1 MKEGQFSISK
11 WPELFKQSITDHPM
25 MKFTKLNL
33 FFLGLCLS
41 SLVFAQK
48 TKPFH
53 IAGVDI
59 PPPLTAQNVQ
69 DVYWGVTVDDPYR
82 FLEQVKDPAVVSW
95 MKGQAD
101 AADSILKSIP
111 GRATILEA
119 LKEKDSVGGTV
130 ISAITRTE
138 GGRWFYLKREQG
150 QSQAKLVWRDG
161 VSGEERLLIDPEVV
175 TQEKGRPHAIQSFHP
190 SPDGKLLAYGMH
202 ASGSEIG
209 NMYVIEV
216 ATGKL
221 LLPPIDRVRFAGASW
236 RKNGSGLFFS
246 RLRPGFE
253 SMKSTERFA
262 DTGRYYLDLNQPDP
276 DKLVFNASMYAEL
289 KLPPFATGYVQEL
302 PGTDLAGM
310 VVNFGVDRRLAMYV
324 AKFDEVLSGKAK
336 WREVFNQSADIRE
349 VDMGH
354 GNVYLRSALN
364 APRFKILKLK
374 MPQLDLKTA
383 ETLLPESDA
392 VLRAMTA
399 SQDALYVTRREGVNT
414 ALMRLPVASINALG
428 GSSSTK
434 ADVQKVALPLEG
446 NVNVVGSVDHP
457 ELIVAVSSWTQAL
470 RRYVYTPSLASL
482 NSNQFARLNLA
493 PPVEPIQR
501 AEIVAREVMVPS
513 HDGVKVPVSIIMR
526 KDAVLNG
533 KNPTILYGYG
543 AYGTTEEPARSNGV
557 MAWVER
563 GGIYAFAHVRG
574 GGALG
579 SQWHEAGQKTTKF
592 NTWKDGIAAAEWLIA
607 NAYTSAAKLGIY
619 GGSAG
624 GIFVGR
630 AITERP
636 DLFAAAVPSV
646 PVLDMVRSEQ
656 RANGVANIPE
666 YGTVKVE
673 PEFHALLR
681 NSAYHSVKDGV
692 RYPATM
698 LMHGVNDS
706 RVDVWQSLKFASRL
720 ADAQKGAQP
729 VLLRL
734 DYEAGHGSGSST
746 QQAMQRTAEMQA
758 FMLWQMGET
767 QFLPVLK

>member
-1 MKEGQFSISK
+1 
-11 WPELFKQSITDHPM
+11 
-25 MKFTKLNL
+25 
-33 FFLGLCLS
+33 
-41 SLVFAQK
+41 
-48 TKPFH
+48 
-53 IAGVDI
+53 
-59 PPPLTAQNVQ
+59 
-69 DVYWGVTVDDPYR
+69 
-82 FLEQVKDPAVVSW
+82 
-95 MKGQAD
+95 MKGQAE
-101 AADSILKSIP
+101 ATGSILKQIP
-111 GRATILEA
+111 GRASIMA
-119 LKEKDSVGGTV
+119 SLKEKDSVGGTV

-138 GGRWFYLKREQG
+138 SGRWFYLKREQG
-150 QSQAKLVWRDG
+150 QSQPKLVWRDG
-161 VSGEERLLIDPEVV
+161 FAGEERLLIDPETV
-175 TQEKGRPHAIQSFHP
+175 TKEKGRPHAIQSFHP

-209 NMYVIEV
+209 HMHVIEV
-216 ATGKL
+216 ATGKP

-253 SMKSTERFA
+253 SMRSTERFA
-262 DTGRYYLDLNQPDP
+262 DTGRYYLDLNQTNP
-276 DKLVFNASMYAEL
+276 DKLIFNASMYAEL
-289 KLPPFATGYVQEL
+289 KLPSFATGYVQEL

-324 AKFDEVLSGKAK
+324 ANLDDVMNGKAK

-374 MPQLDLKTA
+374 LTQLDLKSA
-383 ETLLPESDA
+383 ETLLPESEG
-392 VLRAMTA
+392 VLRAMTV
-399 SQDALYVTRREGVNT
+399 SQDALNVTRREGVNT
-414 ALMRLPVASINALG
+414 ALLRLPVASINGLG
-428 GSSSTK
+428 GSGSSSGK
-434 ADVQKVALPLEG
+434 LDVQKVSLPLEG
-446 NVNVVGSVDHP
+446 NVTVVSSVDHP
-457 ELIVAVSSWTQAL
+457 DLIVAVSSWTQAL
-470 RRYVYTPSLASL
+470 RRYVFTPTASS
-482 NSNQFARLNLA
+482 NSNAGQFVRLNLA
-493 PPVEPIQR
+493 PPVEPMQR

-513 HDGVKVPVSIIMR
+513 HDGVRVPVSIIMR

-533 KNPTILYGYG
+533 QNPTILYGYG

-563 GGIYAFAHVRG
+563 GGIYVYAHVRG

-579 SQWHEAGQKTTKF
+579 SQWHEAGHKTTKF

-607 NAYTSAAKLGIY
+607 NGYTSAAKLGIY

-636 DLFAAAVPSV
+636 DLFAVAVPSV

-681 NSAYHSVKDGV
+681 NSSYHAVKEGV

-706 RVDVWQSLKFASRL
+706 RVDVWQSLKFASQL
-720 ADAQKGAQP
+720 ANAQKGSQP

-734 DYEAGHGSGSST
+734 DYEAGHGSGSSAE
-746 QQAMQRTAEMQA
+746 QAMQRTAEFQA
-758 FMLWQMGET
+758 FMLWQMGESGF
-767 QFLPVLK
+767 QPERK

>member
-1 MKEGQFSISK
+1 
-11 WPELFKQSITDHPM
+11 
-25 MKFTKLNL
+25 
-33 FFLGLCLS
+33 
-41 SLVFAQK
+41 
-48 TKPFH
+48 
-53 IAGVDI
+53 
-59 PPPLTAQNVQ
+59 
-69 DVYWGVTVDDPYR
+69 DPYR
-82 FLEQVKDPAVVSW
+82 FLEQVKDPAVVNW
-95 MKGQAD
+95 MKGQAE
-101 AADSILKSIP
+101 ATESILKQIP
-111 GRATILEA
+111 GRASILA
-119 LKEKDSVGGTV
+119 SLKEKDSVGGSV

-138 GGRWFYLKREQG
+138 SGRWFYLKREQG

-161 VSGEERLLIDPEVV
+161 LTGEERLLVDPVAV
-175 TQEKGRPHAIQSFHP
+175 TKEKGRPHAIQSFHP

-209 NMYVIEV
+209 HMHVIEV
-216 ATGKL
+216 ATGKQ

-253 SMKSTERFA
+253 SMRSTERFA
-262 DTGRYYLDLNQPDP
+262 DTGRYFLDLSQPNP
-276 DKLVFNASMYAEL
+276 DKLIFNASMYAEL
-289 KLPPFATGYVQEL
+289 KLPSFATGYVQEL
-302 PGTDLAGM
+302 PGTELAGM

-324 AKFDEVLSGKAK
+324 ANMDDVMDGKAK

-374 MPQLDLKTA
+374 LTQLDLKTA
-383 ETLLPESDA
+383 ETLLPESEG
-392 VLRAMTA
+392 VLRAMTV
-399 SQDALYVTRREGVNT
+399 SQDALNVTRREGVNT
-414 ALMRLPVASINALG
+414 ALLRLSTASINALG
-428 GSSSTK
+428 SSSSSSSPSK
-434 ADVQKVALPLEG
+434 LDVQKVSLPIEG
-446 NVNVVGSVDHP
+446 NVTVVGSVDHP
-457 ELIVAVSSWTQAL
+457 DLIVAVSSWTQAL
-470 RRYVYTPSLASL
+470 RRYVYAPTTSST
-482 NSNQFARLNLA
+482 SNTSQIVRLNLA

-513 HDGVKVPVSIIMR
+513 HDGVRVPVSIIMR
-526 KDAVLNG
+526 KDSVLNG

-563 GGIYAFAHVRG
+563 GGIYVYAHVRG

-579 SQWHEAGQKTTKF
+579 SQWHEAGHKTTKF

-607 NAYTSAAKLGIY
+607 NGYTSAAKLGIY

-681 NSAYHSVKDGV
+681 NSSYHAVKEGV
-692 RYPATM
+692 KYPATM

-706 RVDVWQSLKFASRL
+706 RVDVWQSLKFASQL
-720 ADAQKGAQP
+720 ANAQKGAQP

-734 DYEAGHGSGSST
+734 DYQAGHGSGSSAE
-746 QQAMQRTAEMQA
+746 QAMQRTAEFQS
-758 FMLWQMGET
+758 FMLWQMGESGF
-767 QFLPVLK
+767 QPERK

>member
-1 MKEGQFSISK
+1 MYYANYYKSI
-11 WPELFKQSITDHPM
+11 HAM

-33 FFLGLCLS
+33 CFVGLCLS
-41 SLVFAQK
+41 TSVFAQPNK
-48 TKPFH
+48 AFH
-53 IAGVDI
+53 FAGIDV
-59 PPPLTAQNVQ
+59 PPPLASQNVQ
-69 DVYWGVTVDDPYR
+69 DVYWGLAVNDPYR
-82 FLEQVKDPAVVSW
+82 FLEQVKDPAVVNW
-95 MKGQAD
+95 MKGQAE
-101 AADSILKSIP
+101 ATESILKRIP
-111 GRATILEA
+111 GRASILEA

-150 QSQAKLVWRDG
+150 QSQAKLVWRDSLTG
-161 VSGEERLLIDPEVV
+161 DERLLIDPDVV
-175 TQEKGRPHAIQSFHP
+175 TKEKGRPHAIQSFHP
-190 SPDGKLLAYGMH
+190 SPDGKWLAYGMH

-209 NMYVIEV
+209 NMHVLEV

-221 LLPPIDRVRFAGASW
+221 VLPPIDRVRFAGASW

-262 DTGRYYLDLNQPDP
+262 DTGRYYLDLNQPNP
-276 DKLVFNASMYAEL
+276 DKLVFNASMYADL

-324 AKFDEVLSGKAK
+324 ANFDDVLNGKAK

-349 VDMGH
+349 VDLGH

-374 MPQLDLKTA
+374 IPQLDLPTA
-383 ETLLPESDA
+383 ETLLPESEG

-414 ALMRLPVASINALG
+414 ALMRLPAASINAFV
-428 GSSSTK
+428 GSSSIK
-434 ADVQKVALPLEG
+434 VDVQKVGLPFEG
-446 NVNVVGSVDHP
+446 NVSMTGSVDHQD
-457 ELIVAVSSWTQAL
+457 LIVAVSSWTQAL
-470 RRYVYTPSLASL
+470 RRYVYSPNSSASS
-482 NSNQFARLNLA
+482 NSNQFVRLNLA
-493 PPVEPIQR
+493 PPVEPVQR
-501 AEIVAREVMVPS
+501 AEIVAREVMVTS
-513 HDGVKVPVSIIMR
+513 HDGVKVPVSLIMR

-543 AYGTTEEPARSNGV
+543 AYGNTEEPGRSNGV

-563 GGIYAFAHVRG
+563 GGIYAYAHVRG

-579 SQWHEAGQKTTKF
+579 SQWHEAGHKTTKF

-607 NAYTSAAKLGIY
+607 NGYTSASKLGIY

-666 YGTVKVE
+666 YGTVKLE

-681 NSAYHSVKDGV
+681 NSSYHSIKDGV

-698 LMHGVNDS
+698 LMHGVNDI

-720 ADAQKGAQP
+720 ADAQKGSQP

-734 DYEAGHGSGSST
+734 DYEAGHGSGSSSE
-746 QQAMQRTAEMQA
+746 QAMQRTAEMHA

>member
-1 MKEGQFSISK
+1 
-11 WPELFKQSITDHPM
+11 
-25 MKFTKLNL
+25 MKFIKFN
-33 FFLGLCLS
+33 FCFVGFCLS
-41 SLVFAQK
+41 FAVFAQSNK
-48 TKPFH
+48 AFH
-53 IAGVDI
+53 FAGIDV
-59 PPPLTAQNVQ
+59 PPPLAAQNVQ
-69 DVYWGVTVDDPYR
+69 DVYWGVAVNDPYR
-82 FLEQVKDPAVVSW
+82 FLEQVKDPAVVNW
-95 MKGQAD
+95 MKGQAE
-101 AADSILKSIP
+101 ATESILKQIP
-111 GRATILEA
+111 GRASILA
-119 LKEKDSVGGTV
+119 SLKEKDSVGGSV

-138 GGRWFYLKREQG
+138 SGRWFYLKREQG

-161 VSGEERLLIDPEVV
+161 VAGEERLLVDPVAV
-175 TQEKGRPHAIQSFHP
+175 TKEKGRPHAIQSFHP

-209 NMYVIEV
+209 HMHVIEV
-216 ATGKL
+216 ATGKS

-253 SMKSTERFA
+253 SMRSTERFA
-262 DTGRYYLDLNQPDP
+262 DTGRYYLDLNQTNP
-276 DKLVFNASMYAEL
+276 DKLIFSASMYAEL
-289 KLPPFATGYVQEL
+289 KLPSFATGYVQEL
-302 PGTDLAGM
+302 PGNDLAGM

-324 AKFDEVLSGKAK
+324 ANLDDVMNGKAK

-354 GNVYLRSALN
+354 GNVYLRSALD

-374 MPQLDLKTA
+374 LTQLDLKSA
-383 ETLLPESDA
+383 ETLLPESEG
-392 VLRAMTA
+392 VLRAMTV
-399 SQDALYVTRREGVNT
+399 SQDSLIVTRREGVNT
-414 ALMRLPVASINALG
+414 ALLRLPVASINGL
-428 GSSSTK
+428 GSSSSSANK
-434 ADVQKVALPLEG
+434 IDVQKVSLPLEG
-446 NVNVVGSVDHP
+446 NVTVVGSIDHP
-457 ELIVAVSSWTQAL
+457 DLIVAVSSWTQSL
-470 RRYVYTPSLASL
+470 RRYVFTPTASS
-482 NSNQFARLNLA
+482 NSNAGQFVRLNLA
-493 PPVEPIQR
+493 PPVEPVQR

-513 HDGVKVPVSIIMR
+513 HDGVRVPVSIIMR

-563 GGIYAFAHVRG
+563 GGVYVYAHVRG

-579 SQWHEAGQKTTKF
+579 SQWHEAGHKTTKF

-607 NAYTSAAKLGIY
+607 NGYTSAAKLGIY

-630 AITERP
+630 SITERP
-636 DLFAAAVPSV
+636 DLFAVAVPSV

-681 NSAYHSVKDGV
+681 NSSYHAVKEGV

-706 RVDVWQSLKFASRL
+706 RVDVWQSLKFASQL
-720 ADAQKGAQP
+720 ANAQKGAQP

-734 DYEAGHGSGSST
+734 DYEAGHGSGSSAE
-746 QQAMQRTAEMQA
+746 QAMQRTAEFQA
-758 FMLWQMGET
+758 FMLWQMGESGF
-767 QFLPVLK
+767 QPERK

>member
-1 MKEGQFSISK
+1 
-11 WPELFKQSITDHPM
+11 L
-25 MKFTKLNL
+25 
-33 FFLGLCLS
+33 
-41 SLVFAQK
+41 
-48 TKPFH
+48 
-53 IAGVDI
+53 
-59 PPPLTAQNVQ
+59 
-69 DVYWGVTVDDPYR
+69 
-82 FLEQVKDPAVVSW
+82 
-95 MKGQAD
+95 
-101 AADSILKSIP
+101 
-111 GRATILEA
+111 
-119 LKEKDSVGGTV
+119 
-130 ISAITRTE
+130 
-138 GGRWFYLKREQG
+138 GRWFYLKREQG

-161 VSGEERLLIDPEVV
+161 VAGEERLLIDPEAV
-175 TQEKGRPHAIQSFHP
+175 TKEKGRPHAIQSFHP

-209 NMYVIEV
+209 HMHVIEV
-216 ATGKL
+216 ATGKQ

-253 SMKSTERFA
+253 SMRSTERFA
-262 DTGRYYLDLNQPDP
+262 DTGRYYLDLSQPNP
-276 DKLVFNASMYAEL
+276 DKLIFNASMYAEL
-289 KLPPFATGYVQEL
+289 KLPSFATGYVQEL

-324 AKFDEVLSGKAK
+324 ANMDDVMNGKAK

-374 MPQLDLKTA
+374 LTQLDLKSA
-383 ETLLPESDA
+383 ETLLPESEG
-392 VLRAMTA
+392 VLRAMTV
-399 SQDALYVTRREGVNT
+399 SQDALNVTRREGVNT
-414 ALMRLPVASINALG
+414 ALLRLSAASINALG
-428 GSSSTK
+428 GSGSSK
-434 ADVQKVALPLEG
+434 LDVQKVSLPIEG
-446 NVNVVGSVDHP
+446 NVTVVGSVDHP
-457 ELIVAVSSWTQAL
+457 DLIVAVSSWTQAL
-470 RRYVYTPSLASL
+470 RRYVYAPTTSST
-482 NSNQFARLNLA
+482 SNTSQIVRLNLA

-513 HDGVKVPVSIIMR
+513 HDGVRVPVSIIMR
-526 KDAVLNG
+526 KDTVLNG
-533 KNPTILYGYG
+533 KNPTIVYGYG
-543 AYGTTEEPARSNGV
+543 AYGTTEEPGRSNGV

-563 GGIYAFAHVRG
+563 GGIYVYAHVRG

-579 SQWHEAGQKTTKF
+579 SQWHEAGHKTTKF

-607 NAYTSAAKLGIY
+607 NGYTSAAKLGIY

-636 DLFAAAVPSV
+636 DLFAVAVPSV

-681 NSAYHSVKDGV
+681 NSSYHAVKEGV
-692 RYPATM
+692 KYPATM

-706 RVDVWQSLKFASRL
+706 RVDVWQSLKFASQL
-720 ADAQKGAQP
+720 ANAQKGAQP

-734 DYEAGHGSGSST
+734 DYQAGHGSGSSAE
-746 QQAMQRTAEMQA
+746 QAMQRTAEFQS
-758 FMLWQMGET
+758 FMLWQMGESGF
-767 QFLPVLK
+767 QPERK

>member
-1 MKEGQFSISK
+1 
-11 WPELFKQSITDHPM
+11 
-25 MKFTKLNL
+25 
-33 FFLGLCLS
+33 
-41 SLVFAQK
+41 VA
-48 TKPFH
+48 
-53 IAGVDI
+53 
-59 PPPLTAQNVQ
+59 
-69 DVYWGVTVDDPYR
+69 
-82 FLEQVKDPAVVSW
+82 
-95 MKGQAD
+95 
-101 AADSILKSIP
+101 
-111 GRATILEA
+111 
-119 LKEKDSVGGTV
+119 
-130 ISAITRTE
+130 
-138 GGRWFYLKREQG
+138 
-150 QSQAKLVWRDG
+150 
-161 VSGEERLLIDPEVV
+161 GEERLLVDPVAV
-175 TQEKGRPHAIQSFHP
+175 TKEKGRPHAIQSFHP

-209 NMYVIEV
+209 HMHVIEV
-216 ATGKL
+216 ATGKS

-253 SMKSTERFA
+253 SMRSTERFA
-262 DTGRYYLDLNQPDP
+262 DTGRYYLDLSQPNP
-276 DKLVFNASMYAEL
+276 DKLIFNASMYAEL
-289 KLPPFATGYVQEL
+289 KLPSFATGYVQEL
-302 PGTDLAGM
+302 PGTELAGM

-324 AKFDEVLSGKAK
+324 ANMDDVMNGKAK

-374 MPQLDLKTA
+374 LTQLDLKTA
-383 ETLLPESDA
+383 ETLLPESEG
-392 VLRAMTA
+392 VLRAMTV
-399 SQDALYVTRREGVNT
+399 SQDALNVTRREGVNT
-414 ALMRLPVASINALG
+414 ALLRLPAASINAVG
-428 GSSSTK
+428 SSGSSSSPSK
-434 ADVQKVALPLEG
+434 LDVQKVSLPIEG
-446 NVNVVGSVDHP
+446 NVTVVGSVDHP
-457 ELIVAVSSWTQAL
+457 DLIVAVSSWTQAL
-470 RRYVYTPSLASL
+470 RRYVYTPTTSST
-482 NSNQFARLNLA
+482 SNTSQIVRLNLA

-513 HDGVKVPVSIIMR
+513 HDGVRVPVSIIMR

-563 GGIYAFAHVRG
+563 GGIYVYAHVRG
-574 GGALG
+574 GGAMG
-579 SQWHEAGQKTTKF
+579 SQWHEAGHKTTKF

-607 NAYTSAAKLGIY
+607 NGYTSAAKLGIY

-636 DLFAAAVPSV
+636 DLFAVAVPSV

-681 NSAYHSVKDGV
+681 NSSYHAVKEGV
-692 RYPATM
+692 KYPATM

-706 RVDVWQSLKFASRL
+706 RVDVWQSLKFASQL
-720 ADAQKGAQP
+720 ASAQKGAQP

-734 DYEAGHGSGSST
+734 DYEAGHGSGSSAE
-746 QQAMQRTAEMQA
+746 QAMQRTAEFQA
-758 FMLWQMGET
+758 FMLWQMGESGF
-767 QFLPVLK
+767 QPERK

>member
-1 MKEGQFSISK
+1 
-11 WPELFKQSITDHPM
+11 
-25 MKFTKLNL
+25 MKFIKFN
-33 FFLGLCLS
+33 FCFVGFCLS
-41 SLVFAQK
+41 FAVFAQSNK
-48 TKPFH
+48 AFLF
-53 IAGVDI
+53 AGIDV
-59 PPPLTAQNVQ
+59 PPPLAAQNVQ
-69 DVYWGVTVDDPYR
+69 DVYWGVAVNDPYR
-82 FLEQVKDPAVVSW
+82 FLEQVKDPAVVNW
-95 MKGQAD
+95 MKGQAE
-101 AADSILKSIP
+101 ATESILKQIP
-111 GRATILEA
+111 GRASILA
-119 LKEKDSVGGTV
+119 SLKEKDSVGGSV

-138 GGRWFYLKREQG
+138 SGRWFYLKREQG

-161 VSGEERLLIDPEVV
+161 VAGEERLLVDPVAV
-175 TQEKGRPHAIQSFHP
+175 TKEKGRPHAIQSFHP

-209 NMYVIEV
+209 HMHVIEV
-216 ATGKL
+216 ATGKP

-253 SMKSTERFA
+253 SMRSTERFA
-262 DTGRYYLDLNQPDP
+262 DTGRYYLDLNQTNP
-276 DKLVFNASMYAEL
+276 DKLIFSASMYAEL
-289 KLPPFATGYVQEL
+289 KLPSFATGYVQEL

-324 AKFDEVLSGKAK
+324 ANLDDVMNGKAK

-354 GNVYLRSALN
+354 GNVYLRSALD

-374 MPQLDLKTA
+374 LTQLDLKSA
-383 ETLLPESDA
+383 ETLLPESEG
-392 VLRAMTA
+392 VLRAMTV
-399 SQDALYVTRREGVNT
+399 SQDSLIVTRREGVNT
-414 ALMRLPVASINALG
+414 ALLRLPVASINGL
-428 GSSSTK
+428 GSSSSSSSANK
-434 ADVQKVALPLEG
+434 IDVQKVSLPLEG
-446 NVNVVGSVDHP
+446 NVTVVGSVDHP
-457 ELIVAVSSWTQAL
+457 DLIVAVSSWTQSL
-470 RRYVYTPSLASL
+470 RRYVFTPTASS
-482 NSNQFARLNLA
+482 NSNAGQFVRLNLA
-493 PPVEPIQR
+493 PPVEPVQR

-513 HDGVKVPVSIIMR
+513 HDGVRVPVSIIMR
-526 KDAVLNG
+526 KDTVLNG

-563 GGIYAFAHVRG
+563 GGIYVYAHVRG

-579 SQWHEAGQKTTKF
+579 SQWHEAGHKTTKF

-607 NAYTSAAKLGIY
+607 NGYTSAAKLGIY

-636 DLFAAAVPSV
+636 DLFAVAVPSV

-681 NSAYHSVKDGV
+681 NSSYHAVKEGV

-706 RVDVWQSLKFASRL
+706 RVDVWQSLKFASQL
-720 ADAQKGAQP
+720 ANAQKGAQP

-734 DYEAGHGSGSST
+734 DYEAGHGSGSSAE
-746 QQAMQRTAEMQA
+746 QAMQRTAEFQA
-758 FMLWQMGET
+758 FMLWQMGESGF
-767 QFLPVLK
+767 QPERK